1 MNKTQK
7 YFVIIGVTSFL
18 YWFMKPLPWNGGYP
32 IYSMIWHQFILGLD
46 FFPLTSNSKW
56 YSSTDSIFSFSIMI
70 GCVLGYY
77 LFKDE

>member
-46 FFPLTSNSKW
+46 F
-56 YSSTDSIFSFSIMI
+56 SFISVPKKHNIHI
-70 GCVLGYY
+70 ILNILPNKKYFIY
-77 LFKDE
+77 IIRLK